1 MGNEKGIALALCAA
15 LVSGFSVFINGVAV
29 SQADPFIYTALKGL
43 VAVVFLLSAVF
54 ALKEYRNF
62 RGLSLKQWGMLALIG
77 MIGGSVPFLM
87 FFWGLKLGG
96 AAVSSF
102 IFRSLFIFA
111 GVFGYILLKEK
122 PNRNDIAAGLI
133 IMAGNALLVTGSIGF
148 GFGQLLVL
156 GATVLWAL
164 EYTISRKVM
173 ADVHPRV
180 VMVGRMV
187 FGSAVIL
194 AFLAF
199 QGALGGLAASLANTT
214 SLMWLLMTGGSL
226 FAFLSFWY
234 LALKY
239 LPVLKATSI
248 FAIGGVVT
256 ATLNLMFLGKAVS
269 LADAFALL
277 IILAGALAAIGAA
290 DLSRSFGRIK
300 DIVPS
305 LME

>member
-1 MGNEKGIALALCAA
+1 
-15 LVSGFSVFINGVAV
+15 V
-29 SQADPFIYTALKGL
+29 
-43 VAVVFLLSAVF
+43 
-54 ALKEYRNF
+54 
-62 RGLSLKQWGMLALIG
+62 
-77 MIGGSVPFLM
+77 
-87 FFWGLKLGG
+87 
-96 AAVSSF
+96 
-102 IFRSLFIFA
+102 IF
-111 GVFGYILLKEK
+111 
-122 PNRNDIAAGLI
+122 
-133 IMAGNALLVTGSIGF
+133 
-148 GFGQLLVL
+148 
-156 GATVLWAL
+156 
-164 EYTISRKVM
+164 
-173 ADVHPRV
+173 
-180 VMVGRMV
+180 
-187 FGSAVIL
+187 